1 MAMPKPV
8 WMGCSLRLVSLSDS
22 KEPRVNHGAFFCRNT
37 PQLLTMGKITQL
49 NVLGEALKPCS
60 LDPLTGYFRN
70 GCCQTDASD
79 QGSHVVCAVV
89 TAEFLEFSM
98 VHGNDLMTPR
108 PEYQFPGL
116 KSGDRWCVCALRWVE
131 AVRAGVIAPVVLD
144 RTHEKILDY
153 VSLETLV
160 HHQYREEA

>member
-1 MAMPKPV
+1 
-8 WMGCSLRLVSLSDS
+8 
-22 KEPRVNHGAFFCRNT
+22 
-37 PQLLTMGKITQL
+37 MGKITQL

-153 VSLETLV
+153 VSLESLV